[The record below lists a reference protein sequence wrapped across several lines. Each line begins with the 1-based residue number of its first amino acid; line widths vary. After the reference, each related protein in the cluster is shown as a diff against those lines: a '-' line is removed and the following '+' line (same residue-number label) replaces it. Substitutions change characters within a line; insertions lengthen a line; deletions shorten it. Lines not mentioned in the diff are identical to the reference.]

1 MEFREIVEKLG
12 VDSYPEEFDE
22 IYAQVRDTD
31 IPACDIALIDR
42 LQTEY
47 DIFGEFYDA
56 VKQAAQTINEDPFR
70 SAWVKTAATYA
81 MDRTMKQA
89 EDITMPKTDGTL
101 AGDFLPLYILLP
113 MIPVSIDDYKSRG
126 FAGEDLEN
134 ILKEY
139 KISIRIVQRQTGRPG
154 IDQTYYGW
162 LMIFA
167 KAEIFC
173 TMGLQFQ
180 IYNLSKM
187 ALWLRNRQTGLVVP
201 LMLRGEFHCSG
212 VQQLGS
218 KGYEDAEGSICPD
231 FSEDEQNFYGY
242 GVFDNVMS
250 TQRQTFSKNVWEC
263 VGRPG
268 DVCFNIHV
276 PRGSDISRATVL
288 AACADAKNIA
298 ARRYPELP
306 EMRLV
311 LGISWLL
318 NPKLREIQGEQ
329 ARTTQFMEC
338 FTKYPNRDVDGSSMI
353 KFVFGK
359 AYEDYNDLP
368 EDTSLQR
375 KMKALYL
382 SGGCLHKYTGTIYI
396 GEK

>member
-1 MEFREIVEKLG
+1 MEFREIAEKLG
-12 VDSYPEEFDE
+12 IATYPEEYDA
-22 IYAQVRDTD
+22 IYKNAGNSAQ
-31 IPACDIALIDR
+31 PACDIDLIDR
-42 LQTEY
+42 LQAEY
-47 DIFGEFYDA
+47 DIFGEFYDL
-56 VKQAAQTINEDPFR
+56 VKQAAQMINDDPVR
-70 SAWVKTAATYA
+70 SAWVKTVAAYT
-81 MDRTMKQA
+81 MDKTVKQTHTL
-89 EDITMPKTDGTL
+89 TMPKTDGTL

-113 MIPVSIDDYKSRG
+113 QIPLSISDYEARG
-126 FAGEDLEN
+126 FAGQALAD

-139 KISIRIVQRQTGRPG
+139 KVSIRIVQRQTGRPG

-180 IYNLSKM
+180 IYNLPKM
-187 ALWLRNRQTGLVVP
+187 ALWLRNRQTGKIVP
-201 LMLRGEFHCSG
+201 LMVRGEFHASG

-231 FSEDEQNFYGY
+231 FSEDAENFYGY
-242 GVFDNVMS
+242 GVFDNVMA
-250 TQRQTFSKNVWEC
+250 TQRQTFSKEEWEC
-263 VGRPG
+263 VGRPEEI
-268 DVCFNIHV
+268 CFNIHV

-288 AACADAKNIA
+288 AACRDAKKIA
-298 ARRYPELP
+298 AKRYPELP
-306 EMRLV
+306 EMKLV
-311 LGISWLL
+311 LGTSWLL
-318 NPKLREIQGEQ
+318 NPKLRQIQGEQ

-359 AYEDYNDLP
+359 AYDDYNDLP

-375 KMKALYL
+375 KMKELYL

-396 GEK
+396 EEE